1 MRFFMAIC
9 LYNSFICSA
18 VEITPMVVTIDP
30 LDSSRS
36 AYTTVQNLFNRN
48 AAFEIEVFEVDF
60 SAPEPRFRL
69 VEEPPVWVF
78 PPTLLLQKNQS
89 QRVQLRWLGNLPDTD
104 KTYQISFIEQP
115 LNLDE
120 PSERSRL
127 LMLLTLNLIVHI
139 KQDSL
144 EPYLVVNDSSCFQ
157 SICELWVRNNGKGAA
172 RLSEYKVILELENKR
187 TITYEKQELK
197 SEGYDVFFAPL
208 SESKVILPLREVN
221 DVLIHSPKVTMSR

>member
-9 LYNSFICSA
+9 LFNSFICSA

-30 LDSSRS
+30 LDSSRP

-127 LMLLTLNLIVHI
+127 IMLLTLNLIVHI

-157 SICELWVRNNGKGAA
+157 SICELWVGNNGKGAA